1 MFTRYLVKQYRT
13 MVWEFQC
20 PVDDC
25 EFSKQ
30 ANEEALIIESAQDHT
45 RDTHGTTPTREE
57 VEQYVIGP
65 G

>member
-1 MFTRYLVKQYRT
+1 MST
-13 MVWEFQC
+13 MVWEYQC
-20 PVDDC
+20 PVDEC

-30 ANEEALIIESAQDHT
+30 ANEEAMVIESAQDHT
-45 RDTHGTTPTREE
+45 RNAHGNTPSREE